1 MSFKAKAL
9 AWYQVTRP
17 ALTLLGALASVALL
31 KWSGQLGDLPR
42 SILIVLLV
50 FTANLD
56 WNIYAELRDRKL
68 DRVANPKRPLPSGQ
82 LSNIVV
88 YKVWAVLLAISL
100 AINFILIALYG
111 PVYAIG
117 LLGHWAAFTYVGGR
131 KDLIGNF
138 LMGVAYGVAAFV
150 SLYPHFLLFSLAF
163 LLWSTGYN
171 IVQQFQKFEGERAV
185 GIKTCPTQFS
195 AESMFILV
203 QLLFFGAF
211 LIYLRLFLETHY
223 VPLLIIM
230 ASNELT
236 ALSGVCIVREE
247 LKGRFE
253 ILRKVQKH
261 ALIVGFGAML
271 F

>member
-1 MSFKAKAL
+1 MSLK

-31 KWSGQLGDLPR
+31 KWTGQLGDYPR
-42 SILIVLLV
+42 SLLIVLLV

-68 DRVANPKRPLPSGQ
+68 DRIANPQRPLPSGQ
-82 LSNIVV
+82 LSNVTV
-88 YKVWAVLLAISL
+88 YQVWAVMLIISL
-100 AINFILIALYG
+100 TVNFILIVFYG
-111 PVYAIG
+111 PVYFIG

-138 LMGVAYGVAAFV
+138 LMGVTYGVAAFV
-150 SLYPHFLLFSLAF
+150 SLYPSYLLFSLAF

-171 IVQQFQKFEGERAV
+171 IIQQFQKFEGERAV

-195 AESMFILV
+195 AESMFVLV
-203 QLLFFGAF
+203 QLLFLGALF
-211 LIYLRLFLETHY
+211 IYVQLYLETRY
-223 VPLLIIM
+223 IPLLIIM

-236 ALSGVCIVREE
+236 ALSGISILKEE
-247 LKGRFE
+247 LKRKCE

-261 ALIVGFGAML
+261 ALIIGFGAML
-271 F
+271 LL